1 MLFCIWQY
9 LALSSE
15 VFPPVTAVVLIEDL
29 KRAGAALEKL
39 QDEKGIVVRF
49 VIGRRSLFDELK
61 LAKTYL
67 VLCLIMLLS
76 ILQYQSW

>member
-1 MLFCIWQY
+1 M
-9 LALSSE
+9 SSE
-15 VFPPVTAVVLIEDL
+15 VFSLVTAVVLIENL
-29 KRAGAALEKL
+29 KHAGAALEKL

-67 VLCLIMLLS
+67 VF
-76 ILQYQSW
+76 YV